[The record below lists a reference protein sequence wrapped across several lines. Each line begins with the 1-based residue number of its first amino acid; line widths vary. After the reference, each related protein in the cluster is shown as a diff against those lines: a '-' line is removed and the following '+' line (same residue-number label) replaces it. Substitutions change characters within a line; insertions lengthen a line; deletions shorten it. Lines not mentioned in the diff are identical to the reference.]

1 MPAKRIVAAQVKKR
15 FREFA
20 DDDAFSG
27 LAPST
32 RKMKLLASLKCDS
45 RHERALRLKGA
56 ETIAGI
62 DEVGCGA
69 LFGPVVAAA
78 VILPKGFALAGLR
91 DSKQLDAETR
101 ERMAAHI
108 HRRAIAVEIEA
119 VDAETIDRINIYQA
133 RRMAMTAAVMR
144 LNPVPDHLLIDA
156 MTLDLP
162 HAQTNLLYGDSLSV
176 SIAAASVV
184 AKVFRDAL
192 VRELAEA
199 YPQYGLAANKGY
211 STPGHKRALR
221 EHGPSPLHR
230 RSFWPVGSLEPL
242 EPAVI
247 ASEIPTTPAPSL

>member
-20 DDDAFSG
+20 DDDAFCE

-144 LNPVPDHLLIDA
+144 LSPVPDHLLIDA

-184 AKVFRDAL
+184 AK
-192 VRELAEA
+192 
-199 YPQYGLAANKGY
+199 
-211 STPGHKRALR
+211 
-221 EHGPSPLHR
+221 
-230 RSFWPVGSLEPL
+230 
-242 EPAVI
+242 
-247 ASEIPTTPAPSL
+247 

>member
-1 MPAKRIVAAQVKKR
+1 MPGKRIVAAQIKKR
-15 FREFA
+15 VREFA
-20 DDDAFSG
+20 DDDAFNE

-32 RKMKLLASLKCDS
+32 RKMRLLASLKCDS
-45 RHERALRLKGA
+45 RFERALRLSGI

-91 DSKQLDAETR
+91 DSKQLDPETR
-101 ERMAAHI
+101 ERMAKHI
-108 HRRAIAVEIEA
+108 HRRAIAVAIEA

-133 RRMAMTAAVMR
+133 RRMAMSAAVVR
-144 LNPVPDHLLIDA
+144 LDPQPHHLLIDS

-192 VRELAEA
+192 VRELAET
-199 YPQYGLAANKGY
+199 YPGYGLASNKGY

-221 EHGPSPLHR
+221 ERGPSPLHR
-230 RSFWPVGSLEPL
+230 RSFWPVGSLENWCRAASNA
-242 EPAVI
+242 EQISI
-247 ASEIPTTPAPSL
+247 A